1 LVGGFGQN
9 GWVGYEY
16 DAAIAV
22 EPLAAGLYRADLEP
36 GWKVGGGLN
45 GGYLLSVIAN
55 AIKADTLEAGHPD
68 PYTISA
74 YYLSPTVAGPA
85 TITVRT
91 MRQGRGTTTVAATL
105 SQSSEDG
112 TQVVDRITAL
122 ATFGDL
128 DRIDGDIRT
137 TATPPELPPIE
148 QCVLTSNAP
157 PDLKAFIP
165 MLDRFAMHVDP
176 ASTGFISGNPSGNT
190 FIQAWF
196 ELVDQ
201 RPIDPI
207 ALLTVV
213 DTMPPVTFEMGLP
226 GWAPTLELTV
236 HVRATPAPGPLRI
249 RHETRNYA
257 GGFFEEDAEVW
268 DSDGRLVAQSRQLAL
283 APLQPKAGG

>member
-1 LVGGFGQN
+1 
-9 GWVGYEY
+9 VGYEY

-22 EPLAAGLYRADLEP
+22 ERLAAGLYGANLEA

-55 AIKADTLEAGHPD
+55 AIKANTLDAGHSD
-68 PYTISA
+68 PYTISG

-85 TITVRT
+85 TISVRT

-105 SQSSEDG
+105 SQAAEDG
-112 TQVVDRITAL
+112 TQVDRITAL

-128 DRIDGDIRT
+128 DRISGDIRT
-137 TATPPELPPIE
+137 TATPPPLPPMSD
-148 QCVLTSNAP
+148 CVLTSTAP
-157 PDLKAFIP
+157 PEIKAFIP
-165 MLDRFAMHVDP
+165 MVDRFAMHVDP
-176 ASTGFISGNPSGNT
+176 ESTGLITGAPSGNT
-190 FIQAWF
+190 YVQAWF

-213 DTMPPVTFEMGLP
+213 DTMPPVTIEMGLP

-257 GGFFEEDAEVW
+257 GGFFEEDCEVW
-268 DSDGRLVAQSRQLAL
+268 DAAGRLVAQSRQLAL
-283 APLQPKAGG
+283 APLPPRG